1 MDEQLFELLRVRYTP
16 LITNIINDNVK
27 FFRFRETI
35 RWRFGFDER
44 VAIFA
49 CCDRKTK
56 ILTINIA
63 AVDFALRINEPLH
76 IEYFVL
82 HEIRHIYQYMEID
95 DYINNSSNCNNPELA
110 QKWAKEVECYSSAIN
125 KDGNENPEYY
135 KQDLEF
141 DAFAFAFAVMKHKY
155 GDILYIQKPTKYGE
169 EFYRTVDDWR
179 QTFQS
184 ENL

>member
-1 MDEQLFELLRVRYTP
+1 MDKQLFKELGIRYAP
-16 LITNIINDNVK
+16 LITSIINDNVR

-35 RWRFGFDER
+35 KWQFGFDEHI
-44 VAIFA
+44 AIFA

-63 AVDFALRINEPLH
+63 AVDYALRINEPLH
-76 IEYFVL
+76 IEYFLL
-82 HEIRHIYQYMEID
+82 HEIRHIYQYIEID
-95 DYINNSSNCNNPELA
+95 DYKNNISACNNPELA
-110 QKWAKEVECYSSAIN
+110 QKWADEAEQYTPAIDN
-125 KDGNENPEYY
+125 EGDENPEYY

-141 DAFAFAFAVMKHKY
+141 DAFVFAFAVMKYKY
-155 GDILYIQKPTKYGE
+155 GEISYIKKPTKYGE
-169 EFYRTVDDWR
+169 EFDNNVDSWC

>member
-1 MDEQLFELLRVRYTP
+1 MDNQLLEALSIKYAP
-16 LITNIINDNVK
+16 IITNIINENVK

-35 RWRFGFDER
+35 KWQFGFDER

-95 DYINNSSNCNNPELA
+95 DYINNSSDCNNAELA
-110 QKWAKEVECYSSAIN
+110 QKWAKEVERYAPAIN
-125 KDGNENPEYY
+125 KEGNENPEYY

-141 DAFAFAFAVMKHKY
+141 DAFAFAFAVMKYKY
-155 GDILYIQKPTKYGE
+155 GDIPYIQKPTKYGE
-169 EFYRTVDDWR
+169 EFDETVEGWC

-184 ENL
+184 EGL